1 MCGSGLSIW
10 APIVP
15 FDLLNRDLMFRTLKS
30 WYVEYIVF
38 DADDADNANNADNAD
53 DADDY
58 LIMRELCEQL
68 RLLSS
73 MLRLYEES

>member
-1 MCGSGLSIW
+1 MCL
-10 APIVP
+10 
-15 FDLLNRDLMFRTLKS
+15 FRTLKS